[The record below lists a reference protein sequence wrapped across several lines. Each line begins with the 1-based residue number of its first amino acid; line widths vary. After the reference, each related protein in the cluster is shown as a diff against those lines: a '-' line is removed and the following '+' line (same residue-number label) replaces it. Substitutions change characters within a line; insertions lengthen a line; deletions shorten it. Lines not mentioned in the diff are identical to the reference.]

1 MFSLA
6 FSGYCFCLNKL
17 NRSEIGILI
26 SDCCQQRNI
35 LVCETIVFQKCVKY
49 IYVWYTTKLYQ
60 YCYKKNRI
68 DKLSIQ
74 YQISKYPTSFSYQV
88 NCVCFR
94 WKIHL
99 CCLPKTLV
107 SYFSIGISAM
117 KWYQQISEMDF
128 WMAGWNLKNLKKINP
143 SLAWPWPPLKLV
155 DQKQWIM
162 LHFSATSIPPSTPL
176 SLFWSKSQNFNRRF
190 STVFLWARQRWHV
203 KFENRRISIW
213 IFGSKNAWCYTD
225 QFPYIHDLISQRKFR
240 IRLYFHILCWMQN
253 KGKRQI
259 K

>member
-1 MFSLA
+1 M
-6 FSGYCFCLNKL
+6 
-17 NRSEIGILI
+17 
-26 SDCCQQRNI
+26 
-35 LVCETIVFQKCVKY
+35 T
-49 IYVWYTTKLYQ
+49 
-60 YCYKKNRI
+60 
-68 DKLSIQ
+68 
-74 YQISKYPTSFSYQV
+74 
-88 NCVCFR
+88 
-94 WKIHL
+94 
-99 CCLPKTLV
+99 
-107 SYFSIGISAM
+107 
-117 KWYQQISEMDF
+117 
-128 WMAGWNLKNLKKINP
+128 
-143 SLAWPWPPLKLV
+143 WPWPPLKLV

-253 KGKRQI
+253 KGRRQI
-259 K
+259 KVWSSSSSLAQIFVFWAKSKNRK